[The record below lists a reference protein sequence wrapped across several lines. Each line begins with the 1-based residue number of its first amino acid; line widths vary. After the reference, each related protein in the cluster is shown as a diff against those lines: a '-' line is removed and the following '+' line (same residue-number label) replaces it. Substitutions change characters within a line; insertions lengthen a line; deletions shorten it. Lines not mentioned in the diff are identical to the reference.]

1 MEYVYSLYAHLSQ
14 FGALVN
20 VNQNVVAGQLIG
32 QVDDTGYSSGNH
44 LHLQIMIDSN
54 ANRTITYPLSWS
66 EAKSRNPELW
76 LNPYPNT
83 GTVVGKVTN
92 TSGNPVG
99 GVLVYGLQKQAAW
112 GYAFSQTYSDAALN
126 PDDILVENWA
136 TTDVT
141 PGTYEIT
148 LSTGYSFGQHT
159 VQAGRITYVGLFPVW
174 LPDVR
179 NGFGWSGQIIVRNN
193 SSTYQAQVNTTYFYA
208 DGSVLSQRTDYI
220 NANATVTFTPPSSF
234 WGSAIVVSSED
245 VSVVVVNDSGS
256 KANAYE
262 GIPAPPS
269 VSGLG
274 TGTSVYVPAHFI
286 NYYGWSSTVYVQNAG
301 TALTTISAYLYQDS
315 GAQVGSYTTSLSPN
329 GSTSFSLTGV
339 ISGSVRVTASQPLAV
354 LVRHDL
360 DLPGADSMEYPGV
373 VSGGT
378 VGYVPALFREY
389 YGWTSSYQSQAVT
402 SNNLSVTYY
411 PGGAGPTFALNTW
424 GHREVWLG
432 NETQLGTL
440 WHGAAKV
447 SVTSGGPVVTAAH
460 HSTATGAIGYLGYKA
475 GARDLYLP
483 TVKNVSGWN
492 ASVTVQNVGTANASV
507 TVRFYNASG
516 VQTGSYGPFTVTA
529 GSSRE
534 LYSELPTGFNGS
546 VWVHSDGADVVAAVH
561 QSVVNGRAYGYGAV
575 P

>member
-1 MEYVYSLYAHLSQ
+1 M
-14 FGALVN
+14 
-20 VNQNVVAGQLIG
+20 
-32 QVDDTGYSSGNH
+32 
-44 LHLQIMIDSN
+44 
-54 ANRTITYPLSWS
+54 
-66 EAKSRNPELW
+66 
-76 LNPYPNT
+76 
-83 GTVVGKVTN
+83 
-92 TSGNPVG
+92 
-99 GVLVYGLQKQAAW
+99 
-112 GYAFSQTYSDAALN
+112 
-126 PDDILVENWA
+126 
-136 TTDVT
+136 
-141 PGTYEIT
+141 
-148 LSTGYSFGQHT
+148 
-159 VQAGRITYVGLFPVW
+159 
-174 LPDVR
+174 
-179 NGFGWSGQIIVRNN
+179 RNN
-193 SSTYQAQVNTTYFYA
+193 SGSSARVNVPFFSSG
-208 DGSVLSQRTDYI
+208 GSLLCAALDLSIPGNGNELYV
-220 NANATVTFTPPSSF
+220 ANPVCGAIA
-234 WGSAIVVSSED
+234 SAVVEANKN
-245 VSVVVVNDSGS
+245 VSVVVVNDNGS
-256 KANAYE
+256 KADAYE
-262 GIPAPPS
+262 GIPAAASP
-269 VSGLG
+269 SGLG
-274 TGTSVYVPAHFI
+274 VGTTVYVPAHFR
-286 NYYGWSSTVYVQNAG
+286 NYYGWSSTLYVQNTGIA
-301 TALTTISAYLYQDS
+301 ATTVSAYLYNYNGS
-315 GAQVGSYTTSLSPN
+315 QVGASPPTAVSA
-329 GSTSFSLTGV
+329 GGQAIFSLTGV

-373 VSGGT
+373 LSGGT

-402 SNNLSVTYY
+402 GNNLSVTYY

-534 LYSELPTGFNGS
+534 LYSELPPGFNGS
-546 VWVHSDGADVVAAVH
+546 VWVHSDGANVVAVVH
-561 QSVVNGRAYGYGAV
+561 ENAGRAYGYGAV